1 MSIKRELFIL
11 ERDTRG
17 PTARG
22 DINRQRRG
30 GLESAFP
37 PLNLI
42 KNEIGPKNIERNKF
56 KFTKP
61 VHYQKVTKTTRLVIE
76 KAAGELEGAAAG
88 GGDTML
94 PATPLPPAGG
104 HQGWGGAK
112 RNGPA
117 PPPGPAGAAG
127 GRHRPWV
134 GGAFGGAGVE
144 GCQTRGR
151 GEGGD
156 FN

>member
-117 PPPGPAGAAG
+117 PPPRPGRGCRGQAPA
-127 GRHRPWV
+127 V
-134 GGAFGGAGVE
+134 GGGGLW
-144 GCQTRGR
+144 GCRGR
-151 GEGGD
+151 GVSNQGQG
-156 FN
+156 